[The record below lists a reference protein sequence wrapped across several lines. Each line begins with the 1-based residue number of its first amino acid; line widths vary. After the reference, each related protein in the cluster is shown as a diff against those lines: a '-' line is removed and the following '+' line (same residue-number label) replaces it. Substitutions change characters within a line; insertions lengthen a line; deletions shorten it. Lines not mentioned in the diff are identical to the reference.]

1 MERNPYS
8 RPSQPP
14 ENLPSASLRRFPS
27 AEIYPQTHLMTG
39 PYAASEETIESAFAR
54 LAPYAQTTSFSGLHY
69 ALHAAASA
77 AEPLPPPMAYE
88 GEIQRALV
96 WAQAQTA
103 NGGGFSGPHSF
114 PGPHRQINV
123 GPDAAAAGY
132 PGPNPHLLLAPT
144 QDLMNFHQRRDFC
157 NAGCDDYRCSSLH
170 GKEPYPPLSRN
181 TGFPSLPLD
190 HQFEWR
196 AKQLTPANMRG
207 RIVSL
212 ANDQIW
218 SRALNLKLETGSN
231 NELIESIL
239 PEVMASLGDLLR
251 NQFGGD
257 FVLKLFVSCCNEDQR
272 TRIIVALTKSPLQ
285 LINICHNSLGARGVQ
300 NLLQHL
306 TTPQQISLVVS
317 ALGLGC
323 IALATDPNGLY
334 VMQFCVNNFP
344 GEYNKHVFNVVA
356 ANFFKIAT
364 HKNGCCLLQSC
375 VEKSHG
381 ETRKRLIGQILAN
394 GVYLSQDPYGNYV
407 VQHLIGLR
415 IQEVTE
421 DLLRRFRGHFWSF
434 SCDKFAS
441 NVVEKF
447 LTESGENSCAAI
459 ISELLSSPNAS
470 ALLLH
475 QFGNFVVQSALSAS
489 KGQVRDGLLDLIKLN
504 APSMQSNMYGKKILD
519 WLEKRR
525 IPYNV

>member
-14 ENLPSASLRRFPS
+14 ENLSTASPRRFPS

-54 LAPYAQTTSFSGLHY
+54 LAPYAQTTSFNGLHY

-123 GPDAAAAGY
+123 GPDAAAAGF

-144 QDLMNFHQRRDFC
+144 QDSMNFHQRRDFC

-170 GKEPYPPLSRN
+170 GKEPYPQLSRN

-190 HQFEWR
+190 QQYEWR

-207 RIVSL
+207 KIVSL

-218 SRALNLKLETGSN
+218 SRALNLKLETGSS

-257 FVLKLFVSCCNEDQR
+257 FVQKLFVSCCNEDQR
-272 TRIIVALTKSPLQ
+272 TRIIVALTKSPPQ
-285 LINICHNSLGARGVQ
+285 LISICLNSLGARGVQ

-317 ALGLGC
+317 ALGHGC

-356 ANFFKIAT
+356 ANFFKVAT
-364 HKNGCCLLQSC
+364 HRNGCCLLQSC

-394 GVYLSQDPYGNYV
+394 GVDLSQDPYGNYV

-421 DLLRRFRGHFWSF
+421 DLLRRFRGHFWYF

-447 LTESGENSCAAI
+447 LTESGENICAAI
-459 ISELLSSPNAS
+459 IRELLSSPNAS

-489 KGQVRDGLLDLIKLN
+489 KGQVRDGLIDLIKLN
-504 APSMQSNMYGKKILD
+504 APSMQSNLYGQKILD